1 MNANPPFLNSLRIKS
16 FYTFFF
22 ILLSFPLFSQDGETL
37 FKTNCT
43 VCHTI
48 GKGVLLGPD
57 LANVQ
62 RRRDNAWIF
71 KFIRSSQSVINSG
84 DETAVA
90 LFEKYNKIQMPDQ
103 PTFTD
108 IELTAILAYIESQS
122 PEYVPE
128 TEETIPLTTDTPVE
142 PIIVGKS
149 VDEAT
154 DEDIVNGRLL
164 FSGELRLENRGPA
177 CISCHHVKND
187 RLIGGGLLAKDLTE
201 AFTRLNENG
210 IKAMVGN
217 PPFPAMRKA
226 YDGKPITS
234 DEAYLLTAFLKYADQ
249 QHYYQHPRDYKARFL
264 FTSIAGFVILLIIFT
279 KLWRKRKI
287 TAVNQKIFDRQLSS
301 ESYY

>member
-1 MNANPPFLNSLRIKS
+1 MNANPPLLNSLPIKS

-22 ILLSFPLFSQDGETL
+22 ILLTFPLFSQDGETL

-62 RRRDNAWIF
+62 LRRDNAWIF

-90 LFEKYNKIQMPDQ
+90 LFEQYNKIQMPDQ

-122 PEYVPE
+122 PEYIPE
-128 TEETIPLTTDTPVE
+128 TEETTSPTTDIPVE

-177 CISCHHVKND
+177 CISCHNVKND

-210 IKAMVGN
+210 IKAMVSN

-226 YDGKPITS
+226 YNNHPINI
-234 DEAYLLTAFLKYADQ
+234 DEAFLITAFLKFADKNQ
-249 QHYYQHPRDYKARFL
+249 YNQHPRDYQ
-264 FTSIAGFVILLIIFT
+264 AGFLYVSLAGLGFLLFVFTAIWSKRKNAPVNSKIFT
-279 KLWRKRKI
+279 PTVKI
-287 TAVNQKIFDRQLSS
+287 
-301 ESYY
+301 

>member
-1 MNANPPFLNSLRIKS
+1 MKANPPLQKSLLFKLFYAFLFVLIAKPI
-16 FYTFFF
+16 Y
-22 ILLSFPLFSQDGETL
+22 SQDGDNL
-37 FKTNCT
+37 FNSNCS

-48 GKGVLLGPD
+48 GKGTLLGPD

-62 RRRDNAWIF
+62 MRRDNDWIF

-90 LFEKYNKIQMPDQ
+90 LFEQYNKIQMPDQ

-128 TEETIPLTTDTPVE
+128 TEETSTPATDTPVE

-210 IKAMVGN
+210 IKAMVSS
-217 PPFPAMRKA
+217 PPYPAMRKA
-226 YDGKPITS
+226 YNNHPINI
-234 DEAYLLTAFLKYADQ
+234 DEAYLITAFLKFADKNQ
-249 QHYYQHPRDYKARFL
+249 YNQHPRDYQ
-264 FTSIAGFVILLIIFT
+264 AGFLYVSLAGLVFLLFVFT
-279 KLWRKRKI
+279 AVWSKRKN
-287 TAVNQKIFDRQLSS
+287 APVNSKIFLRQLKS